1 MPKKAPAKNQ
11 SAGLLLFRKARADV
25 QVLLGHPGGPFWSKK
40 DLGAWTIPKGLIASG
55 ESPLAAAKREFGEET
70 GHQPSAEVVSL
81 GDAKQP
87 GGKVVHVWA
96 VQGDWDAD
104 QLLSNTFEMEWPPK
118 SGRRQTYPELDRA
131 GWFSISEARQKML
144 KGQQVFLDR
153 LLALGDHWQAIDHVA
168 PTHGT
173 AVPNKNKR
181 KEPIV

>member
-1 MPKKAPAKNQ
+1 
-11 SAGLLLFRKARADV
+11 
-25 QVLLGHPGGPFWSKK
+25 
-40 DLGAWTIPKGLIASG
+40 
-55 ESPLAAAKREFGEET
+55 
-70 GHQPSAEVVSL
+70 
-81 GDAKQP
+81 
-87 GGKVVHVWA
+87 
-96 VQGDWDAD
+96 
-104 QLLSNTFEMEWPPK
+104 MEWPPK